1 MEWAMDFLIQ
11 MKNVFLTL
19 GILFLIISYFK
30 DNFNLLGPYYIAGV
44 LILTFSI
51 AIFIISFFKKL

>member
-1 MEWAMDFLIQ
+1 MGWAMDFMIQ
-11 MKNVFLTL
+11 MKDVFLTL

-30 DNFNLLGPYYIAGV
+30 DNFNLLGFYYITGV
-44 LILTFSI
+44 IILAFSI